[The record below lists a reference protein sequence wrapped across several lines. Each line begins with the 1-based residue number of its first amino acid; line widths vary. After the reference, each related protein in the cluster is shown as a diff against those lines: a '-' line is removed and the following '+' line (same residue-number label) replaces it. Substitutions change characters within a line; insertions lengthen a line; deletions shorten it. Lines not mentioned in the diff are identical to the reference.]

1 MTETDSVN
9 LFYLADDGED
19 VTVTVTEQ
27 NTVFDVTYR
36 LNGVEKVLQKGEVI
50 DFKLD
55 SSKTIEL
62 RMVFDFVNASGTG
75 GRYLVKLKGGNG
87 GDFKKTWKQFGNKP
101 KIKTYAFDAQ

>member
-9 LFYLADDGED
+9 LFYLGGNGED

-36 LNGVEKVLQKGEVI
+36 LAGKEGVLNKGQDLE
-50 DFKLD
+50 FKLD

-62 RMVFDFVNASGTG
+62 RMVFDFENESGTG
-75 GRYLVKLKGGNG
+75 GSYRVVLTGSNGGN
-87 GDFKKTWKQFGNKP
+87 FAKTWKQFGNKP
-101 KIKTYAFDAQ
+101 KIKTYAFDAE